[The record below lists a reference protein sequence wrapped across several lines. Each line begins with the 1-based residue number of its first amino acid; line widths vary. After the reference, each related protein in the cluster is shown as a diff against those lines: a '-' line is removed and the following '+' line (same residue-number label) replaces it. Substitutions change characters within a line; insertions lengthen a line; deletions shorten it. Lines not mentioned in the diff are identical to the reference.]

1 MSAQST
7 PDPAIPG
14 DTGPTSSRGRTKGHR
29 RRPPTGRRRALT
41 VTAWTAAGIVVLGG
55 TGAGYLYFKLND
67 NLKTVDINQALGTDR
82 PGKADNGSENILVL
96 GSDSRSGTNKKLG
109 GGTDD
114 GSARSDT
121 AMIVHVY
128 EGHKKATVISMP
140 RDTLVDR
147 PECTDAKGATHPAV
161 HGAMFNESYS
171 TGGAACTVKTV
182 ESLTGLRMDHYLE
195 VDFNGFEKLIDE
207 LGGVQVTTTK
217 SIHDPDSH
225 LNLAAGPHTLSGQ
238 QALGLVRT
246 RHGVGDGSDLGR
258 IQLQQAFVKAL
269 VEQVKHIGLFTSP
282 KKLYDLADTAT
293 KAVTADS
300 DLGSVNSLMS
310 FADGLKGIS
319 SSHMTMV
326 TMPVRYDPANP
337 NRVVVVKSKAQ
348 LVWDAL
354 RNDRPVPKA
363 ATEGTATGEAKGVVS
378 APGAS

>member
-1 MSAQST
+1 MSAEST
-7 PDPAIPG
+7 PGPGIPG
-14 DTGPTSSRGRTKGHR
+14 ETGTTSPRHRAKGR
-29 RRPPTGRRRALT
+29 RRKPPTGRRRALT

-55 TGAGYLYFKLND
+55 TGAGYLYFKLNN
-67 NLKTVDINQALGTDR
+67 NLKTVDINQALGGDR
-82 PGKADNGSENILVL
+82 PAKADNGSENILVL
-96 GSDSRSGTNKKLG
+96 GSDSRSGSNKKLG

-128 EGHKKATVISMP
+128 EGHKKASVISIP

-147 PECTDAKGATHPAV
+147 PQCTDAKGTTHPADRAV
-161 HGAMFNESYS
+161 MFNEAYS

-195 VDFNGFEKLIDE
+195 VDFSGFEKLIDE
-207 LGGVQVTTTK
+207 LGGVQVTTTR

-225 LNLAAGPHTLSGQ
+225 LTLSAGTHTLNGQ

-269 VEQVKHIGLFTSP
+269 VNQVKHIGLFTNP

-293 KAVTADS
+293 NAVTADS
-300 DLGSVNSLMS
+300 DLGSVNALMS

-319 SSHMTMV
+319 SSNMNMV
-326 TMPVRYDPANP
+326 TMPVQYDPTNP
-337 NRVVVVKSKAQ
+337 NRVVIMKSKAQ

-354 RNDRPVPKA
+354 KNDRPIPA
-363 ATEGTATGEAKGVVS
+363 SATKGTATGEAKGVVS
-378 APGAS
+378 